1 METQTQYPALLTC
14 KEVEK
19 PNRKSQAHCACADGS
34 GGFELLSPL
43 NIFDAVV
50 DVANLCFVAPQSK
63 VVDAKRVERV
73 GLVDADQ
80 IAAAIGKDGQ
90 NEGRRREE
98 RWTEAADARFGS
110 SIRPASIRNMAGQ
123 RYVRRRLL

>member
-1 METQTQYPALLTC
+1 MLLTR
-14 KEVEK
+14 KEVKK
-19 PNRKSQAHCACADGS
+19 PDSETEAYTGGPNATGS
-34 GGFELLSPL
+34 FELLSPL
-43 NIFDAVV
+43 NIFGAPV
-50 DVANLCFVAPQSK
+50 DVANLFLVAPQSK
-63 VVDAKRVERV
+63 VVDGMHGKRVERV
-73 GLVDADQ
+73 GLIDADQ
-80 IAAAIGKDGQ
+80 IAAPVGKDGQ